1 MVLYMFLSV
10 VATFITEGIIFAGI
24 YFYETEILA
33 GEYRRVWGSSG
44 QGKLALGMLSS
55 SGSVSLD
62 ILVILIFTILLL
74 VMYFILI
81 SHNFVTY
88 VREIINGVEKMKSG
102 DFQEEIP
109 VKGEDEFSEIAYS
122 INEMCRNLSQ
132 TLEAQKETEKTKDE
146 LITNVAHD
154 LRTPLTSILGYLDLL
169 SQGDFL
175 TEDQKQKYLGIVSNK
190 ARQLETLVKDLFDY
204 TRYDRDNCRRVL
216 SKPHGEW
223 SYMPD
228 GVLRGRSQYRS
239 QRGTAGKSHRQPDV
253 QRHKIWR
260 RGQGDRGEDRAAGE

>member
-1 MVLYMFLSV
+1 MFTAS
-10 VATFITEGIIFAGI
+10 E
-24 YFYETEILA
+24 
-33 GEYRRVWGSSG
+33 
-44 QGKLALGMLSS
+44 
-55 SGSVSLD
+55 SVSLD

-88 VREIINGVEKMKSG
+88 VREIISGLEKMKSG

-169 SQGDFL
+169 SQEIF
-175 TEDQKQKYLGIVSNK
+175 
-190 ARQLETLVKDLFDY
+190 
-204 TRYDRDNCRRVL
+204 
-216 SKPHGEW
+216 
-223 SYMPD
+223 
-228 GVLRGRSQYRS
+228 
-239 QRGTAGKSHRQPDV
+239 
-253 QRHKIWR
+253 
-260 RGQGDRGEDRAAGE
+260 

>member
-10 VATFITEGIIFAGI
+10 LRPSSQRESFFAGI

-33 GEYRRVWGSSG
+33 GEYRRVWGASG
-44 QGKLALGMLSS
+44 QGNLALGMFTASE
-55 SGSVSLD
+55 SVSLD

-88 VREIINGVEKMKSG
+88 VREIISGLEKMKSG

-154 LRTPLTSILGYLDLL
+154 LRTPPYVILGYLDLL

-175 TEDQKQKYLGIVSNK
+175 TRIRSRSIWG
-190 ARQLETLVKDLFDY
+190 LFLP
-204 TRYDRDNCRRVL
+204 RRDSWR
-216 SKPHGEW
+216 PW
-223 SYMPD
+223 SRIFSTIP
-228 GVLRGRSQYRS
+228 V
-239 QRGTAGKSHRQPDV
+239 TI
-253 QRHKIWR
+253 KIR
-260 RGQGDRGEDRAAGE
+260 

>member
-10 VATFITEGIIFAGI
+10 LATIVTEGIIFAGI

-33 GEYRRVWGSSG
+33 REYKRVWGASG
-44 QGKLALGMLSS
+44 QGSMSFGMLTMSEP
-55 SGSVSLD
+55 VSLD
-62 ILVILIFTILLL
+62 ILVILVFTVLLL

-81 SHNFVTY
+81 SHGFVTY
-88 VREIINGVEKMKSG
+88 VREIINGVERMKSG

-122 INEMCRNLSQ
+122 INEMRKNLSE
-132 TLEAQKETEKTKDE
+132 TLEAQKAAEKTKDE

-175 TEDQKQKYLGIVSNK
+175 TEDQKQKYLGSII
-190 ARQLETLVKDLFDY
+190 
-204 TRYDRDNCRRVL
+204 
-216 SKPHGEW
+216 
-223 SYMPD
+223 PD
-228 GVLRGRSQYRS
+228 TTGIR
-239 QRGTAGKSHRQPDV
+239 
-253 QRHKIWR
+253 
-260 RGQGDRGEDRAAGE
+260 